1 MSRLLPQ
8 LNVTSILKYNAVLN
22 SFMLTLQSQDN
33 DKFSRTGRSDLR
45 QWLSAFACTSESSGE
60 ARLAHTLAHILT
72 GSLLLG
78 WGPGVRTC
86 AAPRELQQGAK
97 VGNHPTG

>member
-33 DKFSRTGRSDLR
+33 DKFTGTGRSDLQ
-45 QWLSAFACTSESSGE
+45 QWLSAFACTSESPGE
-60 ARLAHTLAHILT
+60 ARLAHTLRK
-72 GSLLLG
+72 SLLLG
-78 WGPGVRTC
+78 WGPGLSTC
-86 AAPRELQQGAK
+86 AASR
-97 VGNHPTG
+97 